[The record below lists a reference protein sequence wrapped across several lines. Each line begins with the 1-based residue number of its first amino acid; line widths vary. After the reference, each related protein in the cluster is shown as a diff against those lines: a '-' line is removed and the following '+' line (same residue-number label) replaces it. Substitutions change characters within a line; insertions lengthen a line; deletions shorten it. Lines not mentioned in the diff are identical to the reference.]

1 MNIEFL
7 SWEIERKKNSGNL
20 RTLQNNIKNDKF
32 TGSLN
37 NILEEPEEMT
47 SDGKKK
53 VIYKW
58 EWITLEIVNGK
69 IEKKIIIL
77 FKRQLTF
84 YNKAHSIVL
93 CGL

>member
-7 SWEIERKKNSGNL
+7 SWEIERKKNSVNL

-53 VIYKW
+53 LS
-58 EWITLEIVNGK
+58 TNGN
-69 IEKKIIIL
+69 E
-77 FKRQLTF
+77 
-84 YNKAHSIVL
+84 
-93 CGL
+93 